1 MAIESTGA
9 LRAGKRVVAQLPRVG
24 LAIQCLNCMKI
35 ALKPT
40 VSATIPVVLVIAG
53 CAHERELEGD
63 RTEEMISLLDTAGR
77 TVVAT
82 IAQHLPKPVSG
93 TYIGSGKIEEVKA
106 LLSGHDAKEVV
117 LDVQLSPRQQR
128 NLEEELE
135 VRVLD
140 YDELILEIFAGNART
155 HQAMLAVELAKLEY
169 TRGRLR
175 RMWTHLDRQTV
186 GGNSGSGSGFMT
198 GTGEKQIEMDRRL
211 VKKRIQDLKG
221 KLDEIAA
228 RSDRTVQ
235 TRKDAF
241 NIALVGYTNAGKST
255 LMNALTH
262 AGVLAEN
269 RLFATLDTRTARLH
283 LEAHKNVVLSDT
295 VGFIR
300 NLPHSLIASFHATL
314 SEVRE
319 ADLLLHVVDSASPV
333 MEEQMQAVNT
343 VLQTISASD
352 IPMVVVFN
360 KVDRCPS
367 KTVLAAVRRR
377 HKHSVAVSALNGEG
391 LDQLRATIA
400 EVIQNKVK
408 KIKIRYPVTDGAL
421 DAHIRARAAIHAEDF
436 DGDNVVMTISGDERL
451 ISELTAHPQVVVGGK
466 AQ

>member
-1 MAIESTGA
+1 MVSARGKWVLVWLPTV
-9 LRAGKRVVAQLPRVG
+9 RAG
-24 LAIQCLNCMKI
+24 IQCDHRMKA

-40 VSATIPVVLVIAG
+40 ISATIPVVLVIAG

-63 RTEEMISLLDTAGR
+63 RTQEMISLLDTAGR

-82 IAQHLPKPVSG
+82 IAQHLAKPVSG
-93 TYIGSGKIEEVKA
+93 TYIGSGKIDEVKA
-106 LLSGHDAKEVV
+106 LIAGHDAKEVV

-169 TRGRLR
+169 TKGRLR

-186 GGNSGSGSGFMT
+186 GGNSGSGSGFLS

-211 VKKRIQDLKG
+211 LKKRIQDLKG
-221 KLDEIAA
+221 KLEEIAA

-235 TRKDAF
+235 GRKEAF
-241 NIALVGYTNAGKST
+241 TIALVGYTNAGKST
-255 LMNALTH
+255 LMNALTN

-283 LEAHKNVVLSDT
+283 LDAHKNVVLSDT

-300 NLPHSLIASFHATL
+300 NLPPSLIASFHATL

-333 MEEQMQAVNT
+333 MEEQMQAVET
-343 VLQTISASD
+343 VLKTIAAD
-352 IPMVVVFN
+352 TIPVIVVFN

-377 HKHSVAVSALNGEG
+377 HKRSVAVSALNGEG
-391 LDQLRATIA
+391 LDQLRTSIN
-400 EVIQNKVK
+400 EVIQKTVRKV
-408 KIKIRYPVTDGAL
+408 KIRYPATDGAL
-421 DAHIRARAAIHAEDF
+421 DAHIRARASIHSEDF
-436 DGDNVVMTISGDERL
+436 DGDQVVLTIAGDDRL
-451 ISELTAHPQVVVGGK
+451 IGELTAHPGVTIGR
-466 AQ
+466 

>member
-1 MAIESTGA
+1 MPTVI
-9 LRAGKRVVAQLPRVG
+9 RPV
-24 LAIQCLNCMKI
+24 QCLHRMKDV
-35 ALKPT
+35 LKQT

-63 RTEEMISLLDTAGR
+63 RTQEMVSLLDTAGR

-82 IAQHLPKPVSG
+82 ISQHLAKPVSG
-93 TYIGSGKIEEVKA
+93 TFIGSGKIEEIKT
-106 LLSGHDAKEVV
+106 LLAGHDAKEVV
-117 LDVQLSPRQQR
+117 FDVQLSPRQQR
-128 NLEEELE
+128 NLEEETT

-155 HQAMLAVELAKLEY
+155 HQAMLAVELAKMEY
-169 TRGRLR
+169 TKGRLR

-186 GGNSGSGSGFMT
+186 GGNAGSGSGFLS
-198 GTGEKQIEMDRRL
+198 GTGEKQIEMDRRQL
-211 VKKRIQDLKG
+211 KKRIQDLKG
-221 KLDEIAA
+221 KLDEIAE
-228 RSDRTVQ
+228 RSDRTVKA
-235 TRKDAF
+235 RKDAF
-241 NIALVGYTNAGKST
+241 TIALVGYTNAGKST
-255 LMNALTH
+255 LMNALTN

-283 LEAHKNVVLSDT
+283 IEAHKNVVLSDT

-333 MEEQMQAVNT
+333 MEEQMRAVDT
-343 VLQTISASD
+343 VLTTIEAQA
-352 IPMVVVFN
+352 IPTIVVFN
-360 KVDRCPS
+360 KVDCCPS
-367 KTVLAAVRRR
+367 KTVLSTIRRR

-391 LDQLRATIA
+391 LDQLRAMIA
-400 EVIQNKVK
+400 DVIQSAVK
-408 KIKIRYPVTDGAL
+408 KVTIRYPATDGAL

-436 DGDNVVMTISGDERL
+436 DGDQVLLTIAGDERL
-451 ISELTAHPQVVVGGK
+451 LSELAAHPQVTFK
-466 AQ
+466 K